1 MTVFKLYLSLG
12 VNHIL
17 DLEAYDHILFI
28 VSLTAIYLIKQ
39 WKQILILV
47 TAFTLGHTTTLV
59 LSTLN
64 IININPQLVEFLIP
78 ITIIFTGFANIFVK
92 DYQKINK
99 KLYYIKY
106 STSVFFGLIHG
117 LGFSSYL
124 KSMLSSENNLVI
136 PLLSFNLG
144 IELGQ
149 FIIVIIIISLSYII
163 VNKLKFPQREWA
175 LLVSGAGIGVALI
188 LALQRIYW

>member
-99 KLYYIKY
+99 KLYNIKY

-149 FIIVIIIISLSYII
+149 FIIVIIIIFLSYII

>member
-39 WKQILILV
+39 WRQILILV